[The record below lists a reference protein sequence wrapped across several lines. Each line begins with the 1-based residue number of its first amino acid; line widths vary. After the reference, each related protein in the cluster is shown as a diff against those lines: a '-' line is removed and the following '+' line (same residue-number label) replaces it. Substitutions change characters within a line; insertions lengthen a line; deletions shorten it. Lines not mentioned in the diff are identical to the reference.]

1 MSDEILRYSTI
12 EADGV
17 SKLALMTEHGLLDLA
32 RAYEWSSW
40 ETGSAVDLQASTFS
54 SMKALL
60 KDREKAHATAKAI
73 LERIEEDPEAHGGL
87 FHGLDEARLRPPVP
101 DPEKAMISGPS
112 WKSYVKDG
120 KVPDFIFVLKPP
132 PALVGHG
139 DEVVLPQ
146 EYKEI
151 VTEVELAIVVGKQ
164 GRYIPR
170 DEAESYIAGYTVFND
185 VTDMGLYSE
194 RTPRAVI
201 RAKSYDTFASVGPCM
216 VMREDIGDV
225 GDLELRLRLN
235 GEERVR
241 ISTQEMLYPMAHF
254 VSSVS
259 EVMTLKPGDIIST
272 GCPLWVPVE
281 PGDEVEA
288 EIENIGTLR
297 NSFVAWS
304 G

>member
-1 MSDEILRYSTI
+1 MGDGILRYTTFD
-12 EADGV
+12 ADGGQM
-17 SKLALMTEHGLLDLA
+17 LGLMTEHGLLDLA
-32 RAYEWSSW
+32 RAHEWFSW
-40 ETGSAVDLQASTFS
+40 ETGSAVDLPSSTFS
-54 SMKALL
+54 SMKAFLA
-60 KDREKAHATAKAI
+60 DREKAHVRAKAI
-73 LERIEEDPEAHGGL
+73 VELVEENPEAHGGL
-87 FHGLDEARLRPPVP
+87 FHCVDEVKMRPPVL

-132 PALVGHG
+132 PALVGDG
-139 DEVVLPQ
+139 DEIVFPQ

-151 VTEVELAIVVGKQ
+151 VTEVELAIVVGKE
-164 GRYIPR
+164 GRYV
-170 DEAESYIAGYTVFND
+170 DSEEAEEHIAGFTVFND

-216 VMREDIGDV
+216 VMREDIGNV

-241 ISTQEMLYPMAHF
+241 ISTREMLYPMSHF
-254 VSSVS
+254 VASVS

-272 GCPLWVPVE
+272 GCPLWVQVE

-288 EIENIGTLR
+288 EVENIGTLR
-297 NSFVAWS
+297 NTFAAWD